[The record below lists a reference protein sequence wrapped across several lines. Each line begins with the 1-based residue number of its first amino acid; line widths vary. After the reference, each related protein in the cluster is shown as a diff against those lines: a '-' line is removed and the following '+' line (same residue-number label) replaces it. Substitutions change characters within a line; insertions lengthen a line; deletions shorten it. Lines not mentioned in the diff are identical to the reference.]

1 MRGAA
6 ILAILAIV
14 LSTAA
19 PAQQVD
25 PERLRVNID
34 ATFLNDYGQ
43 PVDGVTV
50 KLISED
56 GSRRYEATSTSEGK
70 LAFEDVRPGKYLVQL
85 ESAGYTWVNASD
97 KTGGITV
104 EVKPDGTL
112 EPDLL
117 QATRKKMV
125 KGGMW
130 VEILIFLGI
139 LGAGAAAAV

>member
-6 ILAILAIV
+6 ILTSLAIV
-14 LSTAA
+14 LTTAA

-56 GSRRYEATSTSEGK
+56 GSRRYESTSTAAGK
-70 LAFEDVRPGKYLVQL
+70 LAFEDVRPGKYLIQL
-85 ESAGYTWVNASD
+85 ESAGYTWVNADD
-97 KTGGITV
+97 KAGGIAI
-104 EVKPDGTL
+104 EVKPDGSL
-112 EPDLL
+112 EPDLV
-117 QATRKKMV
+117 QAISKKVV
-125 KGGMW
+125 KTGMW

-139 LGAGAAAAV
+139 LAAGAAAAV